1 MNRENTNLEPTGTLG
16 RLREEERE
24 RRKELIL
31 QAAEELFASE
41 PFDRVSMREIARRA
55 GISASSIYTYYPNQ
69 ESLFIESAV
78 RNSVSLIERIEAV
91 IETKKGGALED
102 VIHIFLDFLV
112 QREAYFQMMT
122 QFMIHGDLQDESTER
137 LNHTMR
143 RLFQALDSM
152 FETMGFAR
160 KTRLV
165 THYFFSNL
173 NGILIT
179 FRRYPGRSEAESVAR
194 MKKLGRVLAGV
205 ITCLDED
212 SLP

>member
-1 MNRENTNLEPTGTLG
+1 MNKENANAEPAGTLS

-41 PFDRVSMREIARRA
+41 PFDRVSMREIARKA

-78 RNSVSLIERIEAV
+78 RNSVSLIERIETV
-91 IETKKGGALED
+91 IEDKKEKALED
-102 VIHIFLDFLV
+102 VIDTFLDFLV
-112 QREAYFQMMT
+112 GREAYFQMMT
-122 QFMIHGDLQDESTER
+122 QFMIHGDLQAESTER
-137 LNHTMR
+137 LNDTMR
-143 RLFQALDSM
+143 RLFEALDSM
-152 FETMGFAR
+152 FAAMGFAR

-179 FRRYPGRSEAESVAR
+179 FRRYPGRSEEESAAR